1 MRILYKSTIYECKK
15 CVLMKPNTL
24 DFHIHGSN
32 MIICVIFSCEEEAE
46 MVFRNFLERG
56 VYDANGKDVL
66 MLG

>member
-1 MRILYKSTIYECKK
+1 
-15 CVLMKPNTL
+15 MKPNTL

-56 VYDANGKDVL
+56 FYDANGKDVL
-66 MLG
+66 LLG